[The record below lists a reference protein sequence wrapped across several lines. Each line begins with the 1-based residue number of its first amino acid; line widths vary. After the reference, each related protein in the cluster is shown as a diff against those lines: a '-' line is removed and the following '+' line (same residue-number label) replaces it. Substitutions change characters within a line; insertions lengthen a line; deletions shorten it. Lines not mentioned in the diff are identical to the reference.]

1 MVSLSSSGD
10 QVGSVRY
17 SYKEL
22 LTYRLLVLSNTL
34 GKGAVRFYTRRLGIP
49 LAEWRLIAALA
60 LHEPISVNA
69 LSAELNTDKAWISR
83 TVRALVKKGLVR
95 TSLDEVD
102 ARKVILDLTKEGKAL
117 YAKAVPLVLKRQE
130 ALLSVLTKS
139 ESEQMDRLL
148 SKLQRRAD
156 EMLIKGDSQ

>member
-1 MVSLSSSGD
+1 MRLSSSED
-10 QVGSVRY
+10 SAESVRY

-22 LTYRLLVLSNTL
+22 LTYRILVLSNTL

-69 LSAELNTDKAWISR
+69 LSAELKTDKAWISR
-83 TVRALVKKGLVR
+83 VAGALVKKKLVR
-95 TSLDEVD
+95 TSVDEID
-102 ARKVILDLTKEGKAL
+102 ARKVILSLTEDGKAL

-139 ESEQMDRLL
+139 ETEMMDRLL

-156 EMLIKGDSQ
+156 EMLRGGGPD